1 LDAVLPKV
9 EFKPRLAYTFA
20 MSRRAHLKPPFSS
33 SRRVVAWCAGLACLV
48 FLALVILSFTR
59 LDPPVPESAFTNT
72 STVVQGGR
80 GQREQSAA
88 TNLLKAMETDT
99 SLSGADKVSALVNRG
114 TAFLREGQPAE
125 AAALYEAALKMNP
138 DDEDVH
144 FNLGIALAKLGRLEE
159 ARNAYEAALKIFPEY
174 PEVHNNLGNL
184 LVSQGKMAEGVE
196 HFKTALKS
204 APESASAHNNLGSAL
219 ARQGDLDQAM
229 QHFVEATR
237 LQTNYLEADFN
248 LGNTYLNLGKANLA
262 VEKFSQILRQHPEF
276 KPAQAALQRAREQ
289 LARGR

>member
-1 LDAVLPKV
+1 LDPVLPKV
-9 EFKPRLAYTFA
+9 EFRLDLAYTFA
-20 MSRRAHLKPPFSS
+20 MSRRAPVKPSS
-33 SRRVVAWCAGLACLV
+33 PSPRRVLAWVAGLACLV

-59 LDPPVPESAFTNT
+59 LDPPVPESGLTN
-72 STVVQGGR
+72 TVVQGGR
-80 GQREQSAA
+80 GQTEPSAA
-88 TNLLKAMETDT
+88 TNLLRAMETDT
-99 SLSGADKVSALVNRG
+99 SLSGADKVGALVNRG
-114 TAFLREGQPAE
+114 TAFLRDGQPAE

-196 HFKTALKS
+196 HFKSALKS
-204 APESASAHNNLGSAL
+204 APENASAHNNLGSAL
-219 ARQGDLDQAM
+219 ARQGDLDQAL
-229 QHFVEATR
+229 QHFLEATR
-237 LQTNYLEADFN
+237 LQANYLEADFN
-248 LGNTYLNLGKANLA
+248 LGNTYLNLGKADLA
-262 VEKFSQILRQHPEF
+262 AEKFSQILGRHPEF

-289 LARGR
+289 LARSR